1 MSLVVVILWQIQGC
15 KDPSYVTALTA
26 EKSLVIMLGILL
38 ETLGEDFGEVTA
50 AEEKEE
56 VCGCV
61 VKALLPHC
69 PPTWP
74 WGL

>member
-1 MSLVVVILWQIQGC
+1 MSLEVVILWQIRGC
-15 KDPSYVTALTA
+15 KHPSYVPALTA
-26 EKSLVIMLGILL
+26 EKSLVIMPGILL

-50 AEEKEE
+50 AEETEE
-56 VCGCV
+56 VYGCV
-61 VKALLPHC
+61 AKVLLPHC